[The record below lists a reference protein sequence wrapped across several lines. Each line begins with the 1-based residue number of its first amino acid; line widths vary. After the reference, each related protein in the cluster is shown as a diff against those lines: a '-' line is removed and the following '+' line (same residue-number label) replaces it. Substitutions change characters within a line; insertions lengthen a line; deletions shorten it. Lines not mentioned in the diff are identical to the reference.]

1 MSSIKG
7 HKRRAVLAAV
17 IPLLL
22 LSGLTWLVPQ
32 ASGVT
37 VAPGEPVDGLRGF
50 GTGMTAFVGA
60 LNTGELS
67 LADAKTAWSGA
78 SMDADANGLSGT
90 QTAEINQQ
98 WQDDRGG
105 KMSFARGAGLELGIG
120 TAPVDPDQL
129 QLTGLAEADAPPPS
143 TANEEI
149 EVTELD
155 PLAYASL
162 LEGNA
167 VANSNESGL
176 VPDVCVLGD
185 DLSRGRGHAADVD
198 LLDTGGDENENGLD
212 APLVSLDDI
221 DDVEGDTRSVSQTQ
235 SRMRLVPLGGNS
247 FGLMSE
253 VSMTIAPITV
263 AQDLPASDPL
273 RLLTIEVA
281 GEWTLRA
288 VATGGSG
295 SSVELVDPP
304 GNPVIR
310 ILDAEGTEVLG
321 IDLSDILG
329 PGGLQLPVELQP
341 LLDLSIGEDPR
352 AIADPG
358 TQPDAESSPTVTPNK
373 AEGAIDIVRLRL
385 LNAAVPGGVLDL
397 RVGHMEVS
405 AEAPDGGITC
415 PIPVT
420 KTASEGQI
428 FLPPGNP
435 DTSTI
440 ELTVHNVFDCDLTNT
455 VLTDRI
461 RAIEDTQPDY
471 RLHNAN
477 PDPTSPDA
485 LKNGGELVVND
496 GASTDVV
503 WSLGTIPKG
512 TTKKVS
518 IDISTVEGGAGGI
531 LEDIAQAAGQF
542 ANCVGE
548 DASGLEINGLDLTG
562 FSIPVRVAIELPR
575 TGAGAAQT
583 VATGAGLALAASSL
597 GLVLRRRA
605 RRAA

>member
-17 IPLLL
+17 APLLL

-32 ASGVT
+32 ASAVT

-50 GTGMTAFVGA
+50 ATGMTAFVGA
-60 LNTGELS
+60 LNTEELS
-67 LADAKTAWSGA
+67 LVDAKTAWSGA
-78 SMDADANGLSGT
+78 SVDADANGLTGT

-105 KMSFARGAGLELGIG
+105 KLSFARGAGLELGVG
-120 TAPVDPDQL
+120 TTPVDPDQL

-149 EVTELD
+149 ELSELD

-235 SRMRLVPLGGNS
+235 SRTRLVPIGGNS

-253 VSMTIAPITV
+253 VSMTIAPVTV

-273 RLLTIEVA
+273 RLLTIEVG

-295 SSVELVDPP
+295 SSVELLDPP
-304 GNPVIR
+304 GNPVVR
-310 ILDAEGTEVLG
+310 ILDAEGTEVFG

-352 AIADPG
+352 AIARPPG
-358 TQPDAESSPTVTPNK
+358 SQPDAESSPTETPNL

-405 AEAPDGGITC
+405 AESPDGGITC

-420 KTASEGQI
+420 KTADPTDI
-428 FLPPGNP
+428 FVTPREP
-435 DTSTI
+435 DTSSI
-440 ELTVHNVFDCDLTNT
+440 ELTVHNVYDCDLINT
-455 VLTDRI
+455 VLTDEI
-461 RAIEDTQPDY
+461 TTVEGSPNF
-471 RLHNAN
+471 RLLND
-477 PDPTSPDA
+477 DPETASPDIPEGDEG
-485 LKNGGELVVND
+485 LLVTD
-496 GASTDVV
+496 GAETLR
-503 WSLGTIPKG
+503 WNLGTIPKG
-512 TTKKVS
+512 TTKRVTF
-518 IDISTVEGGAGGI
+518 DLRTVDTGGI
-531 LEDIAQAAGQF
+531 LEDIARAAGEF

-548 DASGLEINGLDLTG
+548 DASGLAINGLDLTG
-562 FSIPVRVAIELPR
+562 LSIPVQVRIELPR
-575 TGAGAAQT
+575 TGADALRT
-583 VATGAGLALAASSL
+583 VAMGGGLALAASSL
-597 GLVLRRRA
+597 GLFLRRRS
-605 RRAA
+605 RRAG